1 MDSTPALPPDNSLTF
16 THFSFPSHPSAC
28 FRRAME
34 GTTPETWHV
43 ALQDLEKGHVKVV
56 LTVAILGV
64 LDADFLFKI
73 VSLVVE
79 RIDSLEAKVRD
90 LEEGLG
96 AESTDVDMAEGGG
109 VAVNRAYFC
118 RKLST
123 YTHSEKIMW
132 AKEVHSNPEYFEL
145 SDDETV
151 TMLLHPGVYH
161 IQVPFGRAV
170 GGVKLLL
177 DSVSCGTK
185 NRDTITHTEFTTQIS
200 YVEVYYGTTP
210 ETCHVALQDL
220 ENGYIQ
226 VVLTVAILGVL
237 DEVFLF
243 KMVPL
248 AIDRIDVVEA
258 KIRDLEESIANSSQ
272 GRNVSQEPEGE
283 DAHDHVTEERGT
295 VNRAYF
301 SLKCTKATWKNELVV
316 WTDDLYSDPEYFKW
330 CDEDRA
336 VITLVHPG
344 VYQIQVTYQPTSGVV
359 RLVLNGVQVSC
370 TNSKLG
376 DFRNCIA
383 YTAFTTD
390 RCGLQLYC
398 SRSVDAGTTIQILL
412 VSPLPVKCVATNIAD
427 HVTSGASYALPSDVV
442 VTFLK
447 VRGLSV

>member
-1 MDSTPALPPDNSLTF
+1 
-16 THFSFPSHPSAC
+16 
-28 FRRAME
+28 ME

-79 RIDSLEAKVRD
+79 RIDSLDAKVRD
-90 LEEGLG
+90 LEEDWGLNQLM
-96 AESTDVDMAEGGG
+96 STWPKKEEG
-109 VAVNRAYFC
+109 
-118 RKLST
+118 
-123 YTHSEKIMW
+123 
-132 AKEVHSNPEYFEL
+132 
-145 SDDETV
+145 SDS
-151 TMLLHPGVYH
+151 G
-161 IQVPFGRAV
+161 VPFGRAV

-200 YVEVYYGTTP
+200 YVEVYYGQYVDTSATLHIVRANVFP
-210 ETCHVALQDL
+210 QMHDPRDLHVALQDL

-412 VSPLPVKCVATNIAD
+412 VSPLPV
-427 HVTSGASYALPSDVV
+427 
-442 VTFLK
+442 
-447 VRGLSV
+447 